1 MTAREAANHHDR
13 YRIKERDSQQW
24 VCAATFESEARWV
37 GKVAQ
42 FQAGKKEFTAET
54 RIREAG
60 TATETGHL
68 TIPQRGRPRL
78 DFISSHNNQPA
89 SPKTI
94 LGCAWCLV
102 DVHAKTFRLER
113 NRTRLLCRS
122 QVKESSAWRT
132 DREPVDCYT
141 RSARSLSSARA
152 LGVNKRRGEE
162 RRGQVWGSGAGTCSE
177 ILVSALCVSA
187 GSLTVLV

>member
-24 VCAATFESEARWV
+24 VCVATFESEARWV

-78 DFISSHNNQPA
+78 DFISSHNSQPA

-113 NRTRLLCRS
+113 NRTVCFAEAKLKR
-122 QVKESSAWRT
+122 V
-132 DREPVDCYT
+132 
-141 RSARSLSSARA
+141 A
-152 LGVNKRRGEE
+152 LGVRTESRSTVTPDQRDPCPVPGHSGSTNGVEKSGVAKSGGLGRAHAAKSWYRR
-162 RRGQVWGSGAGTCSE
+162 
-177 ILVSALCVSA
+177 SALVPA
-187 GSLTVLV
+187 L